1 MYYLRDLISDLMKEE
16 RQTTKQVARELG
28 EERKRI
34 YDMMYQNC
42 FTMAQFMR
50 IINVLGWKLSVTKGH
65 QMRHIT
71 PEMVGTLTVEERK
84 DKKRN
89 LRPRKEN
96 VK

>member
-42 FTMAQFMR
+42 F
-50 IINVLGWKLSVTKGH
+50 LLWLSR
-65 QMRHIT
+65 MYIT
-71 PEMVGTLTVEERK
+71 S
-84 DKKRN
+84 
-89 LRPRKEN
+89 
-96 VK
+96 